1 MRAGIYLRASQVSG
15 LAALMYQD
23 ELDPQARVHAMFAV
37 EGRAGVQTSR
47 RPDPSECEAENGVA
61 TASDLG
67 RIRPWSMGAATITLD
82 EARSEFAFCCQPS
95 AIRLHPS
102 GIHNKL
108 RLVML
113 ALLTLAIGGILSILL
128 LKFYFPSAGDTTV
141 NQPLYASP
149 ELKFGKD

>member
-1 MRAGIYLRASQVSG
+1 M
-15 LAALMYQD
+15 
-23 ELDPQARVHAMFAV
+23 DPPARVHAMLAV
-37 EGRAGVQTSR
+37 EGLAGVQASR
-47 RPDPSECEAENGVA
+47 RPDPGECEAENGVA

-82 EARSEFAFCCQPS
+82 EARSEFAFRCQPS

-102 GIHNKL
+102 GIRNKL

-128 LKFYFPSAGDTTV
+128 LKFYFPSAGDTTA